1 MNSESDALSEGLRN
15 ARLRGKDGKGEE
27 ARILRK
33 QAQVLEKAPQSSNVA
48 SIADMTDPEQ
58 LRGEAE
64 AIRRVLQL
72 ERYYSIIEDED
83 EEGAFNKLVNPFDR

>member
-1 MNSESDALSEGLRN
+1 MLFPKVFAMQVFVGRMAK
-15 ARLRGKDGKGEE
+15 ARSSNITK
-27 ARILRK
+27 K
-33 QAQVLEKAPQSSNVA
+33 QAQVLEKAPQNSNVA

-64 AIRRVLQL
+64 AIRRALQL
-72 ERYYSIIEDED
+72 GRHYSTIEDED